1 MFDAVCMM
9 LQSHALFC
17 CPNTLLTVVF
27 AWVDKH
33 TARTFGLLAAYVLE
47 FDTYYWCSL
56 QHELVISSSSCA
68 VQKIHYNGGDASAL
82 VECMKR
88 ASSSPWANRTYVCIA
103 ACVLKL
109 ERVIDVRSSKYNVV
123 VISCTL
129 MCYFA
134 VQTHYLLLALAG
146 RTDLLGRRGGREVR
160 ST

>member
-1 MFDAVCMM
+1 MTALRWSSFIECMKRVLCWPWTNSAYVCIARSSNLKVLLVFDAVCMM

-82 VECMKR
+82 VFVGWMYETGIVSALDEQNVRLHSCMR
-88 ASSSPWANRTYVCIA
+88 AQIGTCYWC
-103 ACVLKL
+103 
-109 ERVIDVRSSKYNVV
+109 SKQY
-123 VISCTL
+123 I
-129 MCYFA
+129 
-134 VQTHYLLLALAG
+134 
-146 RTDLLGRRGGREVR
+146 
-160 ST
+160 